1 MKKIMTGI
9 MLTFI
14 MSTSF
19 ASQTFVVG
27 EVFTATW

>member
-1 MKKIMTGI
+1 MKKIMNGI

-14 MSTSF
+14 MSTAF
-19 ASQTFVVG
+19 ASQTVVVG

>member
-1 MKKIMTGI
+1 MEKIFKGI

-14 MSTSF
+14 MSTAF
-19 ASQTFVVG
+19 TSQTVVVG